1 MKRTFKDILT
11 IIVITALTTIIVAL
25 AMFISTIAGAIVV
38 YVKLILESEMLIHV
52 AIVTCVITT
61 IVMIVKRVV
70 ERMRAQK

>member
-11 IIVITALTTIIVAL
+11 IIVITAVATIVVAL

-61 IVMIVKRVV
+61 IVMIVRRVI

>member
-61 IVMIVKRVV
+61 IVMIVRRVV

>member
-61 IVMIVKRVV
+61 IVMIVRRVI

>member
-11 IIVITALTTIIVAL
+11 IIVITALATIVVAL

-61 IVMIVKRVV
+61 IVMIVRRVV

>member
-61 IVMIVKRVV
+61 IVMIVRRIV

>member
-52 AIVTCVITT
+52 AIVTCIITT
-61 IVMIVKRVV
+61 IVMISRRVV

>member
-11 IIVITALTTIIVAL
+11 IIVITALTTIVVAL

-61 IVMIVKRVV
+61 IVMIVRRVV